1 MPIYEYECRTCSH
14 SFELL
19 VRDATPPRCP
29 TCKGHELARL
39 PSLCAVSSE
48 QTQATNRQ
56 ASEKHMAKARRD
68 HAHAEHERYHGH
80 DH

>member
-29 TCKGHELARL
+29 TCKGHELVRL
-39 PSLCAVSSE
+39 PWLCAVRSE
-48 QTQATNRQ
+48 QTQATHR
-56 ASEKHMAKARRD
+56 
-68 HAHAEHERYHGH
+68 
-80 DH
+80 